1 MEKRPSRGAR
11 AALGVARIT
20 SAATRLLS
28 GRRFFPVWGI
38 VYHRGRRSGR
48 RLAAPVAIRAT
59 PEGFIIALPFAGAQ
73 WFRNVLAAGE
83 CVVRWKGVDY
93 AAVEPQLVDW
103 AAARPSFNP
112 IQRAILAR
120 AGVDRF
126 LEIRNKGKASSATTD
141 EFRSHSP
148 SN

>member
-1 MEKRPSRGAR
+1 MEKRPSQGAR

-20 SAATRLLS
+20 SGAARLLS
-28 GRRFFPVWGI
+28 GRRFLPVWGI

-59 PEGFIIALPFAGAQ
+59 PDGFIIALPFAGAQ

-83 CVVRWKGVDY
+83 CAVRWKGIDY
-93 AAVEPQLVDW
+93 AVVEPRLVDW

-112 IQRAILAR
+112 IQRAILDR

-126 LEIRNKGKASSATTD
+126 LKLRNNGKASSATTD
-141 EFRSHSP
+141 EFRSAPP

>member
-28 GRRFFPVWGI
+28 GRRFFPLWGI

-59 PEGFIIALPFAGAQ
+59 PDGFIIALPFAGAQ

-93 AAVEPQLVDW
+93 SAVEPQLVDW
-103 AAARPSFNP
+103 PAARSWFIP
-112 IQRAILAR
+112 IQRVMLER

-126 LEIRNKGKASSATTD
+126 LRLRNKGMASSAWTD
-141 EFRSHSP
+141 EFRSASP

>member
-11 AALGVARIT
+11 AALSIARMT
-20 SAATRLLS
+20 SAATRSVS

-38 VYHRGRRSGR
+38 VYQRGRRSGR

-59 PEGFIIALPFAGAQ
+59 PDGFIMALPFAGAQ

-93 AAVEPQLVDW
+93 AAVEPRLVDW
-103 AAARPSFNP
+103 AAARSSFNP
-112 IQRAILAR
+112 IQRAVLAR

-126 LEIRNKGKASSATTD
+126 LRLRNKGPSTSTTD
-141 EFRSHSP
+141 EFRSVPP

>member
-1 MEKRPSRGAR
+1 MEKRPSRGAQ
-11 AALGVARIT
+11 AALGVARAT

-28 GRRFFPVWGI
+28 GRRFLPVWGI

-59 PEGFIIALPFAGAQ
+59 VDGFIIALPVAGAQ

-103 AAARPSFNP
+103 AAARSSFHP

-120 AGVDRF
+120 AEVDRF
-126 LEIRNKGKASSATTD
+126 LKLRSNGKASSARAD
-141 EFRSHSP
+141 EFRSAPP